1 MISFVQGTLAAKEGD
16 LIVVQA
22 GAVGLNIHV
31 PLTVTEQLPKT
42 GEEVMI
48 HTYLKV
54 AEDSLTLYGFLS
66 VRDREMFCRLINV
79 NGIGPKGALAV
90 LSTLTPDDLRMAVLT
105 GDAKAIARA
114 PGVGLKTAQRIL
126 LDLKDKISFEDLE
139 TFADQ
144 GAAQPAGRG
153 AAAGAAS
160 EAVEALVQLG
170 YSLSDAGRAV
180 RAVEGAEQ
188 MDSEQILKAALK
200 QFRF

>member
-79 NGIGPKGALAV
+79 NGIGPKGALAI

-144 GAAQPAGRG
+144 GAAQPAGRA

-170 YSLSDAGRAV
+170 YSLSEAGRAV

>member
-1 MISFVQGTLAAKEGD
+1 MISFVQGILAAREDD

-22 GAVGLNIHV
+22 GPVGLNIHV
-31 PLTVTEQLPKT
+31 PLTVIEQLPKT

-54 AEDSLTLYGFLS
+54 AEDALTLYGFLHQQ
-66 VRDREMFCRLINV
+66 DREMFCRLINV
-79 NGIGPKGALAV
+79 NGIGPKGALAI

-105 GDAKAIARA
+105 GDAKAISRA
-114 PGVGLKTAQRIL
+114 PGVGMKTAQRII

-139 TFADQ
+139 SFAEQDTA
-144 GAAQPAGRG
+144 GTAGRG

-170 YSLSDAGRAV
+170 YSLSDAGKAV

-188 MDSEQILKAALK
+188 MDSEQILKAALR

>member
-1 MISFVQGTLAAKEGD
+1 MISFVQGTLAAREGD

-31 PLTVTEQLPKT
+31 PLTVIEQLPKT

-54 AEDSLTLYGFLS
+54 AEDALTLYGFLHQQ
-66 VRDREMFCRLINV
+66 DREMFCRLINV
-79 NGIGPKGALAV
+79 NGIGPKGALAI

-105 GDAKAIARA
+105 GDAKAISRA
-114 PGVGLKTAQRIL
+114 PGVGMKTAQRII
-126 LDLKDKISFEDLE
+126 LDLKDKVSFEDLE
-139 TFADQ
+139 SFADQ
-144 GAAQPAGRG
+144 DTAGPAGRS

-170 YSLSDAGRAV
+170 YSLSDAGKAV

-188 MDSEQILKAALK
+188 MDSEQILKAALR

>member
-1 MISFVQGTLAAKEGD
+1 MRIAVVTLPLHTNYGGLLQAFALKNVLEGMGHS
-16 LIVVQA
+16 V
-22 GAVGLNIHV
+22 
-31 PLTVTEQLPKT
+31 TV
-42 GEEVMI
+42 
-48 HTYLKV
+48 
-54 AEDSLTLYGFLS
+54 
-66 VRDREMFCRLINV
+66 
-79 NGIGPKGALAV
+79 
-90 LSTLTPDDLRMAVLT
+90 
-105 GDAKAIARA
+105 
-114 PGVGLKTAQRIL
+114 

-144 GAAQPAGRG
+144 GAAQPAGRA

-170 YSLSDAGRAV
+170 YSLSEAGRAV

>member
-1 MISFVQGTLAAKEGD
+1 MISFVQGTLAAREGD

-22 GAVGLNIHV
+22 GPVGLNIHV
-31 PLTVTEQLPKT
+31 PLTVIEQLPKT

-54 AEDSLTLYGFLS
+54 SEDALTLYGFLHQQ
-66 VRDREMFCRLINV
+66 DREMFCRLINV
-79 NGIGPKGALAV
+79 NGIGPKGALAI

-105 GDAKAIARA
+105 GDAKAISRA
-114 PGVGLKTAQRIL
+114 PGVGMKTAQRII

-139 TFADQ
+139 SFADQ
-144 GAAQPAGRG
+144 DEAGPAGRG
-153 AAAGAAS
+153 AASGAAS

-170 YSLSDAGRAV
+170 YSLSDAGKAV

-188 MDSEQILKAALK
+188 MDSEQILKAALR

>member
-1 MISFVQGTLAAKEGD
+1 MISFVQGTLAAREGD

-22 GAVGLNIHV
+22 GPVGLNIHV
-31 PLTVTEQLPKT
+31 PLTVIEQLPKT

-54 AEDSLTLYGFLS
+54 SEDALTLYGFLHQQ
-66 VRDREMFCRLINV
+66 DREMFCRLINV
-79 NGIGPKGALAV
+79 NGIGPKGALAI
-90 LSTLTPDDLRMAVLT
+90 LFTLTPDDLRMAVLT
-105 GDAKAIARA
+105 GDAKAITRA

-144 GAAQPAGRG
+144 GTAQPAGRG

-170 YSLSDAGRAV
+170 YSLSAAGRAV

-188 MDSEQILKAALK
+188 MDSEQILKAALR

>member
-105 GDAKAIARA
+105 GDAKAITRA

-139 TFADQ
+139 TFEDQ
-144 GAAQPAGRG
+144 GAAQPAGRA

-170 YSLSDAGRAV
+170 YSLSEAGRAV

>member
-1 MISFVQGTLAAKEGD
+1 MISFVQGTLAAREGD

-22 GAVGLNIHV
+22 GPVGLNIHV
-31 PLTVTEQLPKT
+31 PLTVIEQLPKT
-42 GEEVMI
+42 GEEVMV

-54 AEDSLTLYGFLS
+54 AEDALTLYGFLHQQ
-66 VRDREMFCRLINV
+66 DREMFCRLINV
-79 NGIGPKGALAV
+79 NGIGPKGALAI

-105 GDAKAIARA
+105 GDAKAITRA

-144 GAAQPAGRG
+144 GTAQPAGRG

>member
-79 NGIGPKGALAV
+79 NGIGPKGALAI

-144 GAAQPAGRG
+144 GTAQPAGRG

-170 YSLSDAGRAV
+170 YSLSEAGRAV

-188 MDSEQILKAALK
+188 LDSEQILKAALK

>member
-1 MISFVQGTLAAKEGD
+1 MISFVQGTLAAREGD

-31 PLTVTEQLPKT
+31 PLTVIEQLPKT

-54 AEDSLTLYGFLS
+54 AEDALTLYGFLH
-66 VRDREMFCRLINV
+66 VQDREMFCRLINV
-79 NGIGPKGALAV
+79 NGIGPKGALAI

-105 GDAKAIARA
+105 GDAKAISRA
-114 PGVGLKTAQRIL
+114 PGVGMKTAQRII

-139 TFADQ
+139 SFAEQDTA
-144 GAAQPAGRG
+144 GTAGRV
-153 AAAGAAS
+153 AAAGAAF

-170 YSLSDAGRAV
+170 YSLSDAGKAV

-188 MDSEQILKAALK
+188 MDSEQILKAALR

>member
-1 MISFVQGTLAAKEGD
+1 MISFVQGTLAAREGD

-22 GAVGLNIHV
+22 GPVGLNIHV
-31 PLTVTEQLPKT
+31 PLTVIEQLPKT
-42 GEEVMI
+42 GEEVMV

-54 AEDSLTLYGFLS
+54 AEDALTLYGFLHQQ
-66 VRDREMFCRLINV
+66 DREMFCRLINV
-79 NGIGPKGALAV
+79 NGIGPKGALAI

-105 GDAKAIARA
+105 GDAKAISRA
-114 PGVGLKTAQRIL
+114 PGVGMKTAQRII

-139 TFADQ
+139 SFADQ
-144 GAAQPAGRG
+144 DEAGPAGRG
-153 AAAGAAS
+153 AASGAAS

-170 YSLSDAGRAV
+170 YSLSDAGKAV

-188 MDSEQILKAALK
+188 MDSEQILKAALR

>member
-79 NGIGPKGALAV
+79 NGIGPKGALAI

-105 GDAKAIARA
+105 GDAKAISRA
-114 PGVGLKTAQRIL
+114 PGVGMKTAQRII
-126 LDLKDKISFEDLE
+126 LDLKDKVSFEDLE
-139 TFADQ
+139 SFADQ
-144 GAAQPAGRG
+144 DTAGPAGRS
-153 AAAGAAS
+153 AAAGAA
-160 EAVEALVQLG
+160 L
-170 YSLSDAGRAV
+170 DPI
-180 RAVEGAEQ
+180 EG
-188 MDSEQILKAALK
+188 
-200 QFRF
+200 

>member
-1 MISFVQGTLAAKEGD
+1 MISFVQGTLAAREGD

-22 GAVGLNIHV
+22 GPVGLNIHV
-31 PLTVTEQLPKT
+31 PLTVIEQLPKT

-54 AEDSLTLYGFLS
+54 AEDALTLYGFLHQQ
-66 VRDREMFCRLINV
+66 DREMFCRLINV
-79 NGIGPKGALAV
+79 NGIGPKGALAI

-105 GDAKAIARA
+105 GDAKAISRA
-114 PGVGLKTAQRIL
+114 PGVGMKTAQRII

-139 TFADQ
+139 SFADQ
-144 GAAQPAGRG
+144 DTAGPKGRG

-170 YSLSDAGRAV
+170 YSLSDAGKAV

-188 MDSEQILKAALK
+188 MDSEQILKAALR

>member
-1 MISFVQGTLAAKEGD
+1 MISFVQGTLAAREGD

-22 GAVGLNIHV
+22 GPVGLNIHV
-31 PLTVTEQLPKT
+31 PLTVIEQLPKT

-54 AEDSLTLYGFLS
+54 AEDALTLYGFLH
-66 VRDREMFCRLINV
+66 VQDREMFCRLINV
-79 NGIGPKGALAV
+79 NGIGPKGALAI

-105 GDAKAIARA
+105 GDAKAISRA
-114 PGVGLKTAQRIL
+114 PGVGMKTAQRII
-126 LDLKDKISFEDLE
+126 LDLKDKISFEDLGS
-139 TFADQ
+139 FAEQDTA
-144 GAAQPAGRG
+144 GTAGRG

-170 YSLSDAGRAV
+170 YSLSDAGKAV

-188 MDSEQILKAALK
+188 MDSEQILKAALR

>member
-1 MISFVQGTLAAKEGD
+1 MISFVQGTLAAREGD

-22 GAVGLNIHV
+22 GPVGLNIHV
-31 PLTVTEQLPKT
+31 PLTVIEQLPKT

-54 AEDSLTLYGFLS
+54 AEDALTLYGFLHQQ
-66 VRDREMFCRLINV
+66 DREMFCRLINV
-79 NGIGPKGALAV
+79 NGIGPKGALAI

-105 GDAKAIARA
+105 GDAKAITRA

-126 LDLKDKISFEDLE
+126 LDLKDKISFEDLGS
-139 TFADQ
+139 FAEQDTA
-144 GAAQPAGRG
+144 GTAGRG

-170 YSLSDAGRAV
+170 YSLSEAGRAV